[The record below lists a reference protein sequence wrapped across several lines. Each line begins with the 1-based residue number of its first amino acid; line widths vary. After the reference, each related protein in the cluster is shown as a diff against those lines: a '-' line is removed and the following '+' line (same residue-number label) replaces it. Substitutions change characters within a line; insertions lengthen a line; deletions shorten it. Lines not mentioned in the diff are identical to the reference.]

1 MERLEP
7 PDKHLLGFGETD
19 ICLLLLPA
27 REIPRISRKL
37 LSVRCKIC
45 YILASPPKRHASEQP
60 RTCENASEERQR
72 LEHSNIFGGE
82 ARNLILKFILCHI
95 FLLLILHSSFFLLSF
110 SSSTPT
116 CHETERESHIPKKSP
131 LPSAPAHIAC
141 VSPLILFALDKYR
154 NNFITDKSGKKWL
167 IAEI

>member
-1 MERLEP
+1 VERLEP

-95 FLLLILHSSFFLLSF
+95 FLLLILHSSFFSSLSAPPRQHVMKP
-110 SSSTPT
+110 SVKVTY
-116 CHETERESHIPKKSP
+116 RKS
-131 LPSAPAHIAC
+131 LPSRRPPPHTSHVC
-141 VSPLILFALDKYR
+141 RL
-154 NNFITDKSGKKWL
+154 
-167 IAEI
+167 